1 MKKFGFST
9 VLLVAVLFISL
20 VSIPSF
26 SNQTVLINKD
36 VPDSYTV
43 VRGDTLWDISA
54 VFLQDPWM
62 WPEIWHANQQ
72 IDNPHLIYP
81 GDIISL
87 VYINGVPQLKIVRSR
102 EVKLSPEIRSLDH
115 GDAITQEVCWRWPNA
130 RGYRREGASG
140 ARSARGDRRRA
151 RGRSRSSA
159 RDVDWSASCSS
170 PTG

>member
-26 SNQTVLINKD
+26 SKQTVLINKD

-72 IDNPHLIYP
+72 IDNPHLIYT
-81 GDIISL
+81 GDIIS
-87 VYINGVPQLKIVRSR
+87 
-102 EVKLSPEIRSLDH
+102 
-115 GDAITQEVCWRWPNA
+115 
-130 RGYRREGASG
+130 
-140 ARSARGDRRRA
+140 
-151 RGRSRSSA
+151 
-159 RDVDWSASCSS
+159 
-170 PTG
+170 

>member
-9 VLLVAVLFISL
+9 ALLTAVLFISL

-87 VYINGVPQLKIVRSR
+87 VYINGVPQLKIVRSG

-115 GDAITQEVCWRWPNA
+115 GDAITALPVM
-130 RGYRREGASG
+130 
-140 ARSARGDRRRA
+140 
-151 RGRSRSSA
+151 
-159 RDVDWSASCSS
+159 
-170 PTG
+170 